1 MKHVKMTELC
11 MNDLETT
18 LYNMLVQDALKKRKN
33 INLFKIQTQTKIY
46 SVLFK

>member
-18 LYNMLVQDALKKRKN
+18 LYVGTRCVEKK
-33 INLFKIQTQTKIY
+33 KIY
-46 SVLFK
+46 KSI